1 MYSNKRQNIWFAD
14 LTHTTQGI
22 SAATFPLGVSYVYS
36 YAKKV
41 LGNEFDFRLFKFPNH
56 LNAALKDQ
64 LPTMLCFSCY
74 SWNFE
79 IAYKFASLV
88 KQFDPKVVIVFGG
101 PNFPTTK
108 EEKFEFLK
116 LRSFIDFF
124 VELEGE
130 LGFVNL
136 VQKLIANDF
145 DAEKLKK
152 NYISLLNTCYIYD
165 NRLISGS
172 VERIKDINIIP
183 SPYLTGV
190 LDEYFDLPL
199 IPMIE
204 TTRGCP
210 FSCTFCADGSIIKN
224 KVYRYDSQRVK
235 EELHYIAKRQKNIS
249 ELIITDLNF
258 AMYKQD
264 IETAKMIEN
273 IQKIY
278 NYPTIL
284 SASAGKNMPKR
295 TIEVAKIVKGWTIAA
310 SIQTT
315 DPDVLK
321 AIKRSNISSAAYKE
335 LMDFGNT
342 LETGMTDTEI
352 ILGMPGDTKKKHFES
367 LRFGVDNKVNYIRM
381 FQSMLLIGTE
391 QASKATRKKFNL
403 ITKFRTI
410 PGCIGIYDILGKKHP
425 VAEIEEIII
434 GSNSLSTDDYIDCRV
449 MNLIIETFY
458 NDTMFEEVFGML
470 RTINVSV
477 MDCLIYIKNHSE
489 IYSNKVKEIIKSYIF
504 SSTEDLYDTFGE
516 ANDYVLTPDII
527 DKYIGGNMGINE
539 LLVHRAL
546 LLNEFDD
553 ICDIMFKSIAG
564 TLEKKDLLSNAIKDY
579 LYDLKRFISIHK
591 KDSFKVTKNK
601 ISTSF
606 KHDFDKIKQLKYQV
620 DPNSLS
626 KLEKPIKYDF
636 FHNQKQQELISDQL
650 KLYSS
655 HALGKAKMLQRTN
668 LKLTFR
674 NFSRSY

>member
-1 MYSNKRQNIWFAD
+1 MYSNKRQNIWFTD

-36 YAKKV
+36 YAKKI

-88 KQFDPKVVIVFGG
+88 KQRDPKVVIVFGG

-145 DAEKLKK
+145 NAEKLKK

-199 IPMIE
+199 VPMIE

-235 EELHYIAKRQKNIS
+235 EELHYIAKRKKNIS

-391 QASKATRKKFNL
+391 QASKATRKNFNL

-489 IYSNKVKEIIKSYIF
+489 IYSNKVKEIMKSYIF
-504 SSTEDLYDTFGE
+504 SATEDLYDTFEE

-564 TLEKKDLLSNAIKDY
+564 TLEKKGLLSNAIRDY

-606 KHDFDKIKQLKYQV
+606 KHDFEKIKQLKYQV

-626 KLEKPIKYDF
+626 KLKKPIKYDF
-636 FHNQKQQELISDQL
+636 FHNQKQQELISNQL

-674 NFSRSY
+674 NFSRS